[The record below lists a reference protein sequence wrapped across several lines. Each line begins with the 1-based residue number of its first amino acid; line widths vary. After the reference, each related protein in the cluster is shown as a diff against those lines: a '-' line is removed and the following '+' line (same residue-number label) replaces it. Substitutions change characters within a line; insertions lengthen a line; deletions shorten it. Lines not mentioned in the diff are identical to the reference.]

1 MFSFLLP
8 FASKIIG
15 DAVAKIPDDAELGDK
30 LIDLCLVILGKAVK
44 MTKTSADDK
53 LLETVKEAL
62 QSLSLIHI

>member
-1 MFSFLLP
+1 MFSFVLP
-8 FASKIIG
+8 FGSKIIG
-15 DAVAKIPDDAELGDK
+15 DAVSKIPDDAELGDK

-62 QSLSLIHI
+62 QSR